1 MADEQTTT
9 PLVGV
14 EEEKHETGNL
24 VELGI
29 PENIAKL
36 FVDEKP
42 TTDDNNTAIVDT
54 PKTDEVI
61 VDNTTNTDDNKDT
74 ENKEEEEET
83 ISIFSNFNEEYNTD
97 FVPDENK
104 DIVTQLKDYVNHL
117 IDNTK
122 KSEQESTLNEIK
134 SNPLVKHIL
143 EGYSEEVVN
152 YEQNYQ
158 ILNSIDLD
166 EATIEVKSDLYKQS
180 LMSKG
185 IDEEEADDM
194 VATAIANDTL
204 DNKAEKA
211 KTGLE
216 NYFKSQVDAQK
227 EIEDSY
233 REKETENYNKI
244 VNEVT
249 ETIKK
254 GFNGIVLP
262 NKDINDLIEYTTK
275 VNPKTGLSR
284 ADENFYALSNEDKLT
299 IDWMIKNGLTKTV
312 ATALKSPEKVNKLK
326 EAIEL
331 NNKRP
336 TVTNSSGIAKE
347 IPMDLKELKSKL
359 GLGK

>member
-42 TTDDNNTAIVDT
+42 ADTNTETVVLEDK
-54 PKTDEVI
+54 PKLDEVT
-61 VDNTTNTDDNKDT
+61 VDNTDENKGIID
-74 ENKEEEEET
+74 KEEEEET
-83 ISIFSNFNEEYNTD
+83 VSIFSTFNEEYKTD

-117 IDNTK
+117 VDNTK
-122 KSEQESTLNEIK
+122 KSEQEATLNELK

-152 YEQNYQ
+152 HEQNYQ
-158 ILNSIDLD
+158 TITAIDLN
-166 EATIEVKSDLYKQS
+166 EATVEVKSSLYKQS
-180 LMSKG
+180 LVSKG

-204 DNKAEKA
+204 DAKAEKA

-227 EIEDSY
+227 QIEDDFKV
-233 REKETENYNKI
+233 KETENYNKI

-262 NKDINDLIEYTTK
+262 TKDVNDLIEYTTK
-275 VNPKTGLSR
+275 VNPKTGLSK
-284 ADENFYALSNEDKLT
+284 ADENFYALPNEDKLT
-299 IDWMIKNGLTKTV
+299 IDYIIKNNLLKTV

-326 EAIEL
+326 EAINL

-336 TVTNSSGIAKE
+336 VVPNSSGTAKE
-347 IPMDLKELKSKL
+347 VPMDLKELKAKL
-359 GLGK
+359 GIGK